1 MISFIT
7 TSFNNDKYLIE
18 ALDSM
23 VQSAGQIEFEILIG
37 IDKCDKTL
45 NFLLKNFHRYGKFI
59 KIYFFDSKPG
69 TYIIRNTLVN
79 ESKYEKIIFFDSD
92 DVMNDNMVLD
102 VNHFLDTHDLVRP
115 MFKTFIDK
123 IPLENKPT
131 YQYSFG
137 AFGIN
142 KTKFL
147 SLNGFEPW
155 VCAADGDFIWRC
167 EMNNFKIK
175 NLQTIS
181 FFYRRHENS
190 LTTDSQT
197 NMKSNMRKEY
207 HRIREMKKQNNNFK
221 SLDKLS
227 VDKYRKIDTKV
238 EFTIIIPTYNIINY
252 LTECLDSVI
261 TSIKDLNVE
270 VLVGIDGC
278 EKTLS
283 YIQDSRFDPRI
294 RFYYFNQNVGPYIV
308 KNSLSL
314 ISNSDYL
321 MFFDSDDIMK
331 EELVQDIIRYKSTH
345 KLIKPMYIDF
355 NEEVKNINLEKSN
368 ANTYGEGVF
377 GIEKKLFLDMNG
389 FEGWRC
395 AADSDLMNRLYKN
408 NVKLIHTKSLGFYR
422 RVHKNSL
429 TQHPDTNL
437 SSQMRGKY
445 YNLSKKRKTFGPIE
459 NLVTESFYEIFNK
472 KIIDEEYEKFI
483 INKQKIDT
491 LLTDVIKLNVKPKK
505 SDSKINYDLINQV
518 LNRTD
523 IYHPSKNVKPIKEHV
538 PNDRNK
544 LIEIKKGTLASQNR
558 EFFPQKRKRDDSNNP
573 FSRKNKY

>member
-1 MISFIT
+1 
-7 TSFNNDKYLIE
+7 
-18 ALDSM
+18 
-23 VQSAGQIEFEILIG
+23 
-37 IDKCDKTL
+37 
-45 NFLLKNFHRYGKFI
+45 
-59 KIYFFDSKPG
+59 
-69 TYIIRNTLVN
+69 
-79 ESKYEKIIFFDSD
+79 
-92 DVMNDNMVLD
+92 
-102 VNHFLDTHDLVRP
+102 
-115 MFKTFIDK
+115 
-123 IPLENKPT
+123 
-131 YQYSFG
+131 
-137 AFGIN
+137 
-142 KTKFL
+142 
-147 SLNGFEPW
+147 
-155 VCAADGDFIWRC
+155 
-167 EMNNFKIK
+167 
-175 NLQTIS
+175 
-181 FFYRRHENS
+181 
-190 LTTDSQT
+190 
-197 NMKSNMRKEY
+197 
-207 HRIREMKKQNNNFK
+207 
-221 SLDKLS
+221 
-227 VDKYRKIDTKV
+227 
-238 EFTIIIPTYNIINY
+238 
-252 LTECLDSVI
+252 
-261 TSIKDLNVE
+261 
-270 VLVGIDGC
+270 
-278 EKTLS
+278 
-283 YIQDSRFDPRI
+283 
-294 RFYYFNQNVGPYIV
+294 
-308 KNSLSL
+308 
-314 ISNSDYL
+314 

-491 LLTDVIKLNVKPKK
+491 LLTDVIKLNVKPKN

-523 IYHPSKNVKPIKEHV
+523 IYHPSKNVKPVREHV

-544 LIEIKKGTLASQNR
+544 LIEIKKGTLAAQNR